1 MMLSYKEVTVE
12 HTFDDEPIIKG
23 VMYNDDVEII
33 FDGYYE
39 PQSCAM
45 FLYKTRFQGEPVEF
59 CFVGYSL
66 DETTE
71 HRRWIGPVC
80 EVILPFYRID
90 KDPGEFI
97 QELSPAQKQKIEENV
112 TYAVLHF
119 EQFKGSNP
127 PYPKEIV
134 FAAQAKHVLDMA

>member
-1 MMLSYKEVTVE
+1 
-12 HTFDDEPIIKG
+12 
-23 VMYNDDVEII
+23 
-33 FDGYYE
+33 
-39 PQSCAM
+39 M

>member
-1 MMLSYKEVTVE
+1 MLSYKEVTVGR
-12 HTFDDEPIIKG
+12 TFDDDPIIKG
-23 VMYNDDVEII
+23 VMYNDDVEIT
-33 FDGYYE
+33 FDNYYE

-45 FLYKTRFQGEPVEF
+45 FLYKTRFQGETVEF

-66 DETTE
+66 VEASE

-90 KDPGEFI
+90 TDPGEFI
-97 QELSPAQKQKIEENV
+97 QELSPAEKQKIKEYV
-112 TYAVLHF
+112 TYAILHF
-119 EQFKGSNP
+119 EQFRGSNP

>member
-1 MMLSYKEVTVE
+1 MLSYKEVTAGE
-12 HTFDDEPIIKG
+12 SFDGEPIIKG
-23 VMYNDDVEII
+23 VMYSDEVEIT
-33 FDGYYE
+33 FDNYYE
-39 PQSCAM
+39 PQNCAM
-45 FLYKTRFQGEPVEF
+45 FLYKMQFQGETVEF

-66 DETTE
+66 EDTAE

-80 EVILPFYRID
+80 EVILPFYRVD

-97 QELSPAQKQKIEENV
+97 QELSPAEKQKIKEYV

-134 FAAQAKHVLDMA
+134 FAAQTKHVLDMA